1 MSIAPERVWLEDE
14 FGDDDP
20 DQWGYGTWDIR
31 NMDGYVHEYIRADI
45 HAAALARET
54 GLREALQTLAH
65 IHDRNPSAACAD
77 MPSLHYARYMLS
89 EARCIARESLDAKP

>member
-45 HAAALARET
+45 YAAALTREAV
-54 GLREALQTLAH
+54 LREALRPLVDHPAF
-65 IHDRNPSAACAD
+65 DRDYISADLRAK
-77 MPSLHYARYMLS
+77 
-89 EARCIARESLDAKP
+89 LDAAIAALGGKP